1 MICLLTIHP
10 QYITDQK
17 GKKISVVIPI
27 DEYERIV
34 EELEDLEDVEL
45 YDESKADGEAPIPM
59 EDAFKMIEASKKRK

>member
-34 EELEDLEDVEL
+34 EELEELEDIQL
-45 YDESKADGEAPIPM
+45 YDESKADKDAPIPM
-59 EDAFKMIEASKKRK
+59 DDAFKMIEASKTRK